1 MNTEFDPDRLVRARA
16 YFGAR
21 ATGIALLEEVRG
33 ASTDDLVKHAGATRA
48 GAEELLGVR
57 DLFFGGRP
65 ATAAGN
71 AAPWPPPGGL
81 APIWR
86 CCW

>member
-1 MNTEFDPDRLVRARA
+1 MNTEFDPDRFERARA

-57 DLFFGGRP
+57 APFLGRP

-81 APIWR
+81 ATTWR